1 MAEDQAWNHGKT
13 QNLDVF
19 VLRDSNR
26 RGQPKEI
33 VTPYSV
39 RKENRLHISDFTLV

>member
-1 MAEDQAWNHGKT
+1 VAQDQVWNHGKT
-13 QNLDVF
+13 QNLDVS

-26 RGQPKEI
+26 RGQPKET

-39 RKENRLHISDFTLV
+39 RKENRLHISDLTLV